1 VQESR
6 RAETGSDHGPGPG
19 SGSRACTGSTGRSG
33 DKVRKVSIVTKK
45 EPAEHRCSAG
55 FFLPK
60 GRTAAAL
67 AQPSPMQKKS
77 GQPA

>member
-6 RAETGSDHGPGPG
+6 RAETGSDRGSGP
-19 SGSRACTGSTGRSG
+19 GSRACPGSTGCSCSTGRSG

-55 FFLPK
+55 FF
-60 GRTAAAL
+60 
-67 AQPSPMQKKS
+67 MQASEKARI
-77 GQPA
+77 PR